1 MYFLY
6 HILYKNIPCLSYKN
20 IKYKKDKK
28 CFFVYYNILF
38 ILLYEKLG
46 GP

>member
-20 IKYKKDKK
+20 KKDKK